1 MFQSVDLLQLLN
13 MMAQI
18 SVCRVG
24 VLLNKKECEK
34 KMGYI
39 YSICGLVINP
49 VWIPLLD
56 LLRHNV

>member
-39 YSICGLVINP
+39 VFVGL
-49 VWIPLLD
+49 
-56 LLRHNV
+56 

>member
-1 MFQSVDLLQLLN
+1 MFLQSVDFYQLLN

-18 SVCRVG
+18 SVCRVE

-34 KMGYI
+34 SNLG
-39 YSICGLVINP
+39 CGLVINP